1 MSGVKSEQMAIWLA
15 AVTAFVNFIFT
26 FVGLWLVERIG
37 RRKLTIG
44 SIAGNLLW
52 HTNISLD
59 QRPVNDPILRHLIST
74 YDHHDLYGNTA

>member
-59 QRPVNDPILRHLIST
+59 QPPVNDPILRHLIST
-74 YDHHDLYGNTA
+74 YDRDQYVNTM